1 MQNTNSKLFNLI
13 ILTAFITLTII
24 AMFWQELVETLTDG
38 TSSILSKD
46 VVFEQMRDVDKP
58 SVREVRFERARNNI
72 NQIQIGDITV
82 VGHSDSSVKLSVR
95 LSSISANNDYP
106 ALRVT
111 VLSRTGEKLRASEI
125 EPSDYVHGRVVDSEP
140 VEIHVPIRPGD
151 ASFEIV
157 PFYKE

>member
-1 MQNTNSKLFNLI
+1 MQNTKSILYKYI
-13 ILTAFITLTII
+13 IMSVVITLTIM
-24 AMFWQELVETLTDG
+24 AMFWQELVETYTDR
-38 TSSILSKD
+38 TSNN
-46 VVFEQMRDVDKP
+46 VVLEQMRDVDMP
-58 SVREVRFERARNNI
+58 YIREVLVERERNNI
-72 NQIQIGDITV
+72 NQIKIEDITV